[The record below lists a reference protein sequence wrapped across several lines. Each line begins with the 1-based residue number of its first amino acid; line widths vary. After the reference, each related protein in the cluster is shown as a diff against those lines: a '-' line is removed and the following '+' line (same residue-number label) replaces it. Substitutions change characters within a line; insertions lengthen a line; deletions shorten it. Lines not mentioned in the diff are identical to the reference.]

1 MISRR
6 AFAMVMPMAAV
17 SVRRLRAAGVD
28 GKWKAEIQSPR
39 GSVVMVFDLKSEG
52 DSLTGSVGNDMMG
65 EIEIQDGKVM
75 GDEVSFV
82 QTMMRGDFEIR
93 IQYTGKV
100 MGDEMELTR
109 TGQRP
114 GGGRGQGG
122 GRPRGGAGG
131 AGGGQGRGG
140 GQGGARGQGPGGAG
154 RRRGMGGATTFV
166 AKRIP

>member
-1 MISRR
+1 
-6 AFAMVMPMAAV
+6 
-17 SVRRLRAAGVD
+17 
-28 GKWKAEIQSPR
+28 
-39 GSVVMVFDLKSEG
+39 MVFDLKSEG

-122 GRPRGGAGG
+122 
-131 AGGGQGRGG
+131 
-140 GQGGARGQGPGGAG
+140 ARGQGPGGAG